1 MAIRA
6 ESRPNASGDTK
17 NVSLNIGGMTCAA
30 CVSHVEKA
38 LRGVE
43 GVESSAVNLATERA
57 TVQYTASLADIE
69 DFRAAVEDA
78 GYSVLGVGADE
89 EISGNPRQIADLR
102 AKAMFS
108 IAVAALIMALMAIPA
123 VRDILQFRLDILLL
137 VLAMPVQFWAG
148 KRFYAGAWAAL
159 KHGTSNM
166 NTLIAVGTSVA
177 FGYSA
182 TVTVLHDS
190 WLFAHYDAA
199 TFFETSAAIIG
210 LVLLGRYLEARAK
223 GKASEAIKGLMS
235 LRPET
240 AIVIRDGMEMNVPIE
255 DVDVGEQVRVLPG
268 ERIPVDGKVIH
279 GLSWIDESVL
289 TGESMPVEKAANDDV
304 YGATVNTTGSLT
316 IRATGV
322 GKDTVLARIIR
333 LVEEAQGSKAPI
345 QRLADAVSSYFV
357 PAVIAIAA
365 SVFVVW
371 LAVGPSPSYVYAMV
385 ASVAVLIIACPCAMG
400 LATPTAIMVGTGK
413 AAEMG
418 VLIRSAETLETAHKT
433 QVVVFDKTGTLT
445 TGGPEVTGIVASGMS
460 ENELLNL
467 AGRLE
472 RSSEHPVGKAIV
484 SSAQERGLPID
495 APVQDAV
502 ALPGMGIVGRIEG
515 HDVAIG
521 NLRLAEER
529 DFAMNGLD
537 ETSDE
542 MARSGKTVSYVA
554 IDGEAVGV
562 IAVSDTVKEGAS
574 EAVAALKRQGIEVVM
589 LTGDSRQTAE
599 AVARSLGI
607 DSVIANVL
615 PADKADHIEALQKD
629 EKVVAMVGDGIND
642 APALAQADVGIA
654 VATGTDIAME
664 AADITLIRG
673 DLMGV
678 ARAISVSKRTMRTVR
693 QNLFWAFAYNVALIP
708 IAAGILYPVFSANG
722 VPPALTPALGEFG
735 FLNPILAAAAPT
747 PKATD
752 PVCAMKVN
760 IDNPP
765 GGEYVHEGQTYYGR
779 ELRQCNHELAPT
791 QKVKDKGPIPHY
803 GGIMRIPQ
811 AASSSASLLPRRSI
825 PFAL

>member
-1 MAIRA
+1 MAIQA
-6 ESRPNASGDTK
+6 ENRSPALDDTK

-38 LRGVE
+38 LREVE
-43 GVESSAVNLATERA
+43 GVETSAVNLATERA
-57 TVQYTASLADIE
+57 TVQYAAGVADLE
-69 DFRAAVEDA
+69 DLRAAVEDA
-78 GYSVLGVGADE
+78 GYSVLGVGGDE

-102 AKAMFS
+102 AKAALS
-108 IAVAALIMALMAIPA
+108 IAVAALIMALMAVPA
-123 VRDILQFRLDILLL
+123 VRDNLPFRLDILLL
-137 VLAMPVQFWAG
+137 VLATPVQFWAG
-148 KRFYAGAWAAL
+148 RRFYSGAWSAL

-182 TVTVLHDS
+182 AVTVLHDS
-190 WLFAHYDAA
+190 WLFAHYEAA

-235 LRPET
+235 LQPEK
-240 AIVIRDGMEMNVPIE
+240 ARVIRDGIEVDIPIE
-255 DVDVGEQVRVLPG
+255 DVDAGEQVRVLPG
-268 ERIPVDGKVIH
+268 ERIPVDGKVI
-279 GLSWIDESVL
+279 GGISWLDESVL
-289 TGESMPVEKAANDDV
+289 TGESMPVEKAVNDDV

-357 PAVIAIAA
+357 PAVIAVAA
-365 SVFVVW
+365 AVFVVW
-371 LAVGPSPSYVYAMV
+371 LAIGPSPSYVYAMV
-385 ASVAVLIIACPCAMG
+385 AAVAVLIIACPCAMG

-413 AAEMG
+413 AAELG
-418 VLIRSAETLETAHKT
+418 VLIRSAETLELAHKT

-445 TGGPEVTGIVASGMS
+445 TGVPEVTGIVARGRS
-460 ENELLNL
+460 EEEVLTL
-467 AGRLE
+467 AGTLE
-472 RSSEHPVGKAIV
+472 RSSEHPVGRAIV
-484 SSAQERGLPID
+484 SAAQERGLSID
-495 APVQDAV
+495 SPVRNAM
-502 ALPGMGIVGRIEG
+502 ALPGMGIEGRIDG
-515 HDVAIG
+515 RDVAVG
-521 NLRLAEER
+521 NLRLTEEL
-529 DFAMNGLD
+529 DFAMNGLA
-537 ETSDE
+537 EAGGE

-554 IDGEAVGV
+554 VDGQAVGV
-562 IAVSDTVKEGAS
+562 IAVSDTVKEGVK
-574 EAVAALKRQGIEVVM
+574 EAIDAVKRQGIEVVM
-589 LTGDSRQTAE
+589 LTGDSQQTAE

-607 DSVIANVL
+607 DKVIANVL
-615 PADKADHIEALQKD
+615 PADKAHHVAALQED

-708 IAAGILYPVFSANG
+708 VAAGVLYPVFSANG
-722 VPPALTPALGEFG
+722 VPEALTPALGEFG
-735 FLNPILAAAAPT
+735 FLNPILAAAAM
-747 PKATD
+747 AISS
-752 PVCAMKVN
+752 VSVIAN
-760 IDNPP
+760 S
-765 GGEYVHEGQTYYGR
+765 
-779 ELRQCNHELAPT
+779 LRLKRSKT
-791 QKVKDKGPIPHY
+791 KDLSPS
-803 GGIMRIPQ
+803 MEV
-811 AASSSASLLPRRSI
+811 S
-825 PFAL
+825 

>member
-1 MAIRA
+1 MAIQA
-6 ESRPNASGDTK
+6 DSRPRPSGDTK
-17 NVSLNIGGMTCAA
+17 NISLNIGGMTCAA

-123 VRDILQFRLDILLL
+123 VRDILPFRLDILLL

-182 TVTVLHDS
+182 AVTVLHDS
-190 WLFAHYDAA
+190 WLFAHYEAA

-223 GKASEAIKGLMS
+223 GKASEAIKALMS

-240 AIVIRDGMEMNVPIE
+240 ATVIRDGMEMNVPIE
-255 DVDVGEQVRVLPG
+255 EVRVGEQVRVLPG
-268 ERIPVDGKVIH
+268 ERIPVDGKVVE
-279 GLSWIDESVL
+279 GYSWIDESVL
-289 TGESMPVEKAANDDV
+289 TGESMPVEKAENDDV

-357 PAVIAIAA
+357 PAVIVVAA
-365 SVFVVW
+365 AVFVVW

-445 TGGPEVTGIVASGMS
+445 TGGPEVTGIVARGLT
-460 ENELLNL
+460 ETEILTF
-467 AGRLE
+467 AGSLE
-472 RSSEHPVGKAIV
+472 QSSEHPVGRAIV
-484 SSAQERGLPID
+484 MAARERGLPID

-521 NLRLAEER
+521 NLRLAEELG
-529 DFAMNGLD
+529 FALNGLG
-537 ETSDE
+537 ESGAE

-589 LTGDSRQTAE
+589 LTGDSQQTAE

-722 VPPALTPALGEFG
+722 VPEALTPALGEFG
-735 FLNPILAAAAPT
+735 FLNPILAAAAMAVSSVSVIT
-747 PKATD
+747 
-752 PVCAMKVN
+752 N
-760 IDNPP
+760 S
-765 GGEYVHEGQTYYGR
+765 
-779 ELRQCNHELAPT
+779 LRLKQSKT
-791 QKVKDKGPIPHY
+791 KDLFLTTE
-803 GGIMRIPQ
+803 
-811 AASSSASLLPRRSI
+811 AS
-825 PFAL
+825 

>member
-6 ESRPNASGDTK
+6 ESRPSASGDAK

-30 CVSHVEKA
+30 CVSHVERA
-38 LRGVE
+38 LRDVE

-78 GYSVLGVGADE
+78 GYSVLGVGGDE
-89 EISGNPRQIADLR
+89 EISGSPRQIADLR
-102 AKAMFS
+102 SKAAFS
-108 IAVAALIMALMAIPA
+108 IAVAVLIMALMAIPV
-123 VRDILQFRLDILLL
+123 VRDILPFRLDILLL

-177 FGYSA
+177 FGYSGA
-182 TVTVLHDS
+182 VTVLHNR
-190 WLFAHYDAA
+190 WLFAHYEAA

-223 GKASEAIKGLMS
+223 GKASEAIKALMS

-240 AIVIRDGMEMNVPIE
+240 ATVICDNMEMNVPIE

-268 ERIPVDGKVIH
+268 DRIPVDGKVIQ

-289 TGESMPVEKAANDDV
+289 TGESMPVEKAENDDV

-322 GKDTVLARIIR
+322 GKDTVLARIIH

-357 PAVIAIAA
+357 PAVIVVAA
-365 SVFVVW
+365 AVFVVW
-371 LAVGPSPSYVYAMV
+371 LAVGPSPSYVYAMI
-385 ASVAVLIIACPCAMG
+385 AAVAVLIIACPCAMG

-418 VLIRSAETLETAHKT
+418 VLIRSAETLERAHKT

-445 TGGPEVTGIVASGMS
+445 TGGPEVTGIVARGMG

-484 SSAQERGLPID
+484 MAAQERGLPID

-502 ALPGMGIVGRIEG
+502 ALPGMGIVGKIEG

-542 MARSGKTVSYVA
+542 MARSGKTISYVTV
-554 IDGEAVGV
+554 DGEVVGV

-574 EAVAALKRQGIEVVM
+574 EAVAALKHQGIDVAM
-589 LTGDSRQTAE
+589 LTGDSRHTAE
-599 AVARSLGI
+599 AVALSLGI
-607 DSVIANVL
+607 DKVIANVL
-615 PADKADHIEALQKD
+615 PADKADHIANLQRD
-629 EKVVAMVGDGIND
+629 GSVVSMVGDGIND

-678 ARAISVSKRTMRTVR
+678 ARAISISKRTMRTVR

-708 IAAGILYPVFSANG
+708 VAAGILYPVFSVNG
-722 VPPALTPALGEFG
+722 VPEALAPALGEFG
-735 FLNPILAAAAPT
+735 FLNPILAAG
-747 PKATD
+747 
-752 PVCAMKVN
+752 AMAISSVSVITN
-760 IDNPP
+760 S
-765 GGEYVHEGQTYYGR
+765 
-779 ELRQCNHELAPT
+779 LRLKRSKT
-791 QKVKDKGPIPHY
+791 KDLFLTTE
-803 GGIMRIPQ
+803 
-811 AASSSASLLPRRSI
+811 AS
-825 PFAL
+825 

>member
-182 TVTVLHDS
+182 AVTVLHDS
-190 WLFAHYDAA
+190 WLFAHYEAT

-240 AIVIRDGMEMNVPIE
+240 ATVIRDGMEMNVPIE

-268 ERIPVDGKVIH
+268 ERIPFDGKVIQ

-289 TGESMPVEKAANDDV
+289 TGESMPVEKAENDDV

-357 PAVIAIAA
+357 PAVIVVAA
-365 SVFVVW
+365 AVFVVW
-371 LAVGPSPSYVYAMV
+371 LAVGPSPSYVYAMI
-385 ASVAVLIIACPCAMG
+385 AAVAVLIIACPCAMG

-445 TGGPEVTGIVASGMS
+445 TGGPEVTGIVARGMS

-521 NLRLAEER
+521 NLRLAEELG
-529 DFAMNGLD
+529 FALNGLG
-537 ETSDE
+537 ESGAE

-574 EAVAALKRQGIEVVM
+574 EAVTALKRQGIEVVM
-589 LTGDSRQTAE
+589 LTGDSQQTAE

-708 IAAGILYPVFSANG
+708 VAAGILYPVFSANG
-722 VPPALTPALGEFG
+722 VPEALTPALGEFG
-735 FLNPILAAAAPT
+735 FLNPILAAAAM
-747 PKATD
+747 AISS
-752 PVCAMKVN
+752 VSVISN
-760 IDNPP
+760 S
-765 GGEYVHEGQTYYGR
+765 
-779 ELRQCNHELAPT
+779 LRLKQSKT
-791 QKVKDKGPIPHY
+791 KDLFLTTE
-803 GGIMRIPQ
+803 
-811 AASSSASLLPRRSI
+811 AS
-825 PFAL
+825 

>member
-1 MAIRA
+1 
-6 ESRPNASGDTK
+6 
-17 NVSLNIGGMTCAA
+17 MTCAA

-43 GVESSAVNLATERA
+43 GVEASAVNLATERA
-57 TVQYTASLADIE
+57 TVQYTANIADIE
-69 DFRAAVEDA
+69 DLRAAVEDA
-78 GYSVLGVGADE
+78 GYSVLGVGGDE

-102 AKAMFS
+102 AKSAFS
-108 IAVAALIMALMAIPA
+108 IAVAALIMALMAVPT
-123 VRDILQFRLDILLL
+123 VRDLLPFRLDILLL
-137 VLAMPVQFWAG
+137 VLATPVQFWAG
-148 KRFYAGAWAAL
+148 KRFYAGAWSAL
-159 KHGTSNM
+159 KHRTSNM

-182 TVTVLHDS
+182 AVTVLQDR
-190 WLFAHYDAA
+190 WIFAHYDAA

-223 GKASEAIKGLMS
+223 GKASEAIRGLMS

-240 AIVIRDGMEMNVPIE
+240 ATVIRDGMEVEVPIE
-255 DVDVGEQVRVLPG
+255 EVGVGEQVRVLPG
-268 ERIPVDGKVIH
+268 ERIPVDGKVIQ

-289 TGESMPVEKAANDDV
+289 TGESMPVEKTEGDDI
-304 YGATVNTTGSLT
+304 YGATVNTTGNLT
-316 IRATGV
+316 IRVTGV

-357 PAVIAIAA
+357 PAVIAVAA
-365 SVFVVW
+365 VVFAVW
-371 LAVGPSPSYVYAMV
+371 LAIGPSPSYVYAMV

-413 AAEMG
+413 AAELG
-418 VLIRSAETLETAHKT
+418 VLIRSAETLERAHKT

-445 TGGPEVTGIVASGMS
+445 TGVPEVTGIVTRVRT
-460 ENELLNL
+460 ENEVLTL
-467 AGRLE
+467 AGTLE
-472 RSSEHPVGKAIV
+472 RSSEHPVGRAIV
-484 SSAQERGLPID
+484 AEAQERGLPID

-515 HDVAIG
+515 RDVAIG

-529 DFAMNGLD
+529 DFTMNGLD
-537 ETSDE
+537 EAGAE
-542 MARSGKTVSYVA
+542 MARSGKTVSYVTA
-554 IDGEAVGV
+554 DGEVVGV
-562 IAVSDTVKEGAS
+562 IAVSDTVKEGAK
-574 EAVAALKRQGIEVVM
+574 EAIGALKRQDIEVVM
-589 LTGDSRQTAE
+589 LTGDSQQTAE

-607 DSVIANVL
+607 DKVIANVL
-615 PADKADHIEALQKD
+615 PEDKAKRIAALQQD
-629 EKVVAMVGDGIND
+629 GTVVAMVGDGIND

-678 ARAISVSKRTMRTVR
+678 AQALSVSRRTMRTVR

-708 IAAGILYPVFSANG
+708 IAAGVLYPVFAANG
-722 VPPALTPALGEFG
+722 VPEALTPALGEFG
-735 FLNPILAAAAPT
+735 FLNPILAAG
-747 PKATD
+747 
-752 PVCAMKVN
+752 AMAISSVSVIAN
-760 IDNPP
+760 S
-765 GGEYVHEGQTYYGR
+765 
-779 ELRQCNHELAPT
+779 LRLKRSKT
-791 QKVKDKGPIPHY
+791 KDLSPS
-803 GGIMRIPQ
+803 ME
-811 AASSSASLLPRRSI
+811 AS
-825 PFAL
+825 

>member
-1 MAIRA
+1 MAIQA
-6 ESRPNASGDTK
+6 DSRPRPSGDTK
-17 NVSLNIGGMTCAA
+17 NISLNIGGMTCAA

-182 TVTVLHDS
+182 AVTVLHDS

-199 TFFETSAAIIG
+199 TFFETSTAIVG

-502 ALPGMGIVGRIEG
+502 ALPGMGIVGKIEG

-529 DFAMNGLD
+529 GFTLNGLG
-537 ETSDE
+537 ESGAE

-708 IAAGILYPVFSANG
+708 VAAGILYPVFSANG
-722 VPPALTPALGEFG
+722 VPEALTPALGEFG
-735 FLNPILAAAAPT
+735 FLNPILAAAAM
-747 PKATD
+747 A
-752 PVCAMKVN
+752 VSSVSVIAN
-760 IDNPP
+760 S
-765 GGEYVHEGQTYYGR
+765 
-779 ELRQCNHELAPT
+779 LRLKRST
-791 QKVKDKGPIPHY
+791 TKDFPSTTE
-803 GGIMRIPQ
+803 
-811 AASSSASLLPRRSI
+811 AS
-825 PFAL
+825 

>member
-6 ESRPNASGDTK
+6 ESRPNATDATK

-38 LRGVE
+38 LREVE

-57 TVQYTASLADIE
+57 TVQYAAGVADLE
-69 DFRAAVEDA
+69 DLREAVEDA
-78 GYSVLGVGADE
+78 GYSVLGVGGDE
-89 EISGNPRQIADLR
+89 EISGNPRQVSDLR
-102 AKAMFS
+102 TKAAFS
-108 IAVAALIMALMAIPA
+108 VAVAALIMALMAIPA
-123 VRDILQFRLDILLL
+123 AGDLLPFRLDILLL
-137 VLAMPVQFWAG
+137 VLATPVQFWAG
-148 KRFYAGAWAAL
+148 KRFYAGAWSAL
-159 KHGTSNM
+159 KHRTSNM

-182 TVTVLHDS
+182 AVTVLHDS
-190 WLFAHYDAA
+190 WLFAHYEAA

-240 AIVIRDGMEMNVPIE
+240 ATVIRNGMEVEVPIE
-255 DVDVGEQVRVLPG
+255 DVEVGEQVKILPG
-268 ERIPVDGKVIH
+268 ERIPVDGRVIQ

-289 TGESMPVEKAANDDV
+289 TGESMPVEKTVNDEV
-304 YGATVNTTGSLT
+304 YGATVNTTGSLM
-316 IRATGV
+316 IQATGV

-357 PAVIAIAA
+357 PAVIAVAA
-365 SVFVVW
+365 AVFVVW
-371 LAVGPSPSYVYAMV
+371 LAIGPSPSYVYAMI
-385 ASVAVLIIACPCAMG
+385 AAVAVLIIACPCAMG

-413 AAEMG
+413 AAELG
-418 VLIRSAETLETAHKT
+418 VLIRSAETLERAQKT

-445 TGGPEVTGIVASGMS
+445 TGVPEVTGIVARGRS
-460 ENELLNL
+460 ENEVMTL
-467 AGRLE
+467 AGSLE
-472 RSSEHPVGKAIV
+472 RSSEHPVGRAIV
-484 SSAQERGLPID
+484 SAAQERGLSID
-495 APVQDAV
+495 SPVRNAM
-502 ALPGMGIVGRIEG
+502 ALPGMGIEGRIDG
-515 HDVAIG
+515 RDVAVG
-521 NLRLAEER
+521 NLRLTEER

-537 ETSDE
+537 EAGDE

-554 IDGEAVGV
+554 VDGQAEGV
-562 IAVSDTVKEGAS
+562 IAVSDTVKEGVK
-574 EAVAALKRQGIEVVM
+574 EAIDAVKRQGIEVVM

-607 DSVIANVL
+607 DKVIANVL
-615 PADKADHIEALQKD
+615 PEDKAEHVAVLQRD
-629 EKVVAMVGDGIND
+629 GTVVAMVGDGIND

-708 IAAGILYPVFSANG
+708 VAAGVLYPVFSTNG
-722 VPPALTPALGEFG
+722 VPQALTPALGEFG
-735 FLNPILAAAAPT
+735 FLNPILAAGAMAISSVSVIANSLRLKRSKLIDLSTTMEAP
-747 PKATD
+747 
-752 PVCAMKVN
+752 
-760 IDNPP
+760 
-765 GGEYVHEGQTYYGR
+765 
-779 ELRQCNHELAPT
+779 
-791 QKVKDKGPIPHY
+791 
-803 GGIMRIPQ
+803 
-811 AASSSASLLPRRSI
+811 
-825 PFAL
+825 

>member
-6 ESRPNASGDTK
+6 ESRPNASGDTT

-30 CVSHVEKA
+30 CVSHVERA
-38 LRGVE
+38 LREVE
-43 GVESSAVNLATERA
+43 GVETSSVNLATERA
-57 TVQYTASLADIE
+57 TVQYAADVTDLE
-69 DFRAAVEDA
+69 DLRSAIEDA
-78 GYSVLGVGADE
+78 GYSVLGVGGGE
-89 EISGNPRQIADLR
+89 EISGNPRQISDLR
-102 AKAMFS
+102 GKATFS
-108 IAVAALIMALMAIPA
+108 IAVAALIMGLMAIPS
-123 VRDILQFRLDILLL
+123 VRDILPFRVDILLL
-137 VLAMPVQFWAG
+137 VLTTPVQFWAG
-148 KRFYAGAWAAL
+148 KRFYAGAWGAL

-182 TVTVLHDS
+182 AVTVLHDS
-190 WLFAHYDAA
+190 WLFAHYEAT

-268 ERIPVDGKVIH
+268 ERIPVDGKVVQ
-279 GLSWIDESVL
+279 GVSWVDESVL
-289 TGESMPVEKAANDDV
+289 TGESMPVEKTEDDNV
-304 YGATVNTTGSLT
+304 YGATVNTTGNLT

-357 PAVIAIAA
+357 PAVIVVAA
-365 SVFVVW
+365 AVFVVW

-413 AAEMG
+413 AAELG
-418 VLIRSAETLETAHKT
+418 VLIRSAETLERAHKT

-445 TGGPEVTGIVASGMS
+445 TGVPEVTGIVARGVT
-460 ENELLNL
+460 EDDVLTL

-472 RSSEHPVGKAIV
+472 RSSEHPVGRAIV
-484 SSAQERGLPID
+484 AAAQERRLPID
-495 APVQDAV
+495 APVLDAA
-502 ALPGMGIVGRIEG
+502 ALPGMGMVGRIDG
-515 HDVAIG
+515 RDVSIG
-521 NLRLAEER
+521 NSRLAEER
-529 DFAMNGLD
+529 GFALDGLD
-537 ETSDE
+537 EIGEE

-554 IDGEAVGV
+554 VDGEAVGV
-562 IAVSDTVKEGAS
+562 IAFSDTVKEGVK
-574 EAVAALKRQGIEVVM
+574 EAVGALQRQDIELVM

-599 AVARSLGI
+599 AVAQSLGM
-607 DSVIANVL
+607 DKVIANVL
-615 PADKADHIEALQKD
+615 PADKAEHIANLQRNGT
-629 EKVVAMVGDGIND
+629 VVAMVGDGIND

-678 ARAISVSKRTMRTVR
+678 SRAISLSKRTMRTVR

-708 IAAGILYPVFSANG
+708 VAAGILYPVFSANG
-722 VPPALTPALGEFG
+722 VPEALAPALGEFG
-735 FLNPILAAAAPT
+735 FLNPILAAGAMAVSSISVIANSLRLKRSTTKDFSPT
-747 PKATD
+747 T
-752 PVCAMKVN
+752 
-760 IDNPP
+760 
-765 GGEYVHEGQTYYGR
+765 E
-779 ELRQCNHELAPT
+779 
-791 QKVKDKGPIPHY
+791 
-803 GGIMRIPQ
+803 
-811 AASSSASLLPRRSI
+811 AS
-825 PFAL
+825 

>member
-735 FLNPILAAAAPT
+735 FLNPILAAAAMAVSSVSVIT
-747 PKATD
+747 
-752 PVCAMKVN
+752 N
-760 IDNPP
+760 S
-765 GGEYVHEGQTYYGR
+765 
-779 ELRQCNHELAPT
+779 LRLKRSKT
-791 QKVKDKGPIPHY
+791 KDLFLTTE
-803 GGIMRIPQ
+803 
-811 AASSSASLLPRRSI
+811 AS
-825 PFAL
+825 

>member
-182 TVTVLHDS
+182 AVTVLHDS

-199 TFFETSAAIIG
+199 TFFETSTAIVG

-223 GKASEAIKGLMS
+223 GKASEAIKALMS

-240 AIVIRDGMEMNVPIE
+240 ATVIRDGMEMNVPIE
-255 DVDVGEQVRVLPG
+255 EVRVGEQVRVLPG

-289 TGESMPVEKAANDDV
+289 TGESMPVEKAENDDV

-357 PAVIAIAA
+357 PAVIVVAA
-365 SVFVVW
+365 AVFVVW

-445 TGGPEVTGIVASGMS
+445 TGGPEVTGIVARGLT
-460 ENELLNL
+460 ETEILTF
-467 AGRLE
+467 AGSLE
-472 RSSEHPVGKAIV
+472 QSSEHPVGRAIV
-484 SSAQERGLPID
+484 MAARERGLPID

-502 ALPGMGIVGRIEG
+502 ALPGMGIVGRIEE

-521 NLRLAEER
+521 NLRLAEELG
-529 DFAMNGLD
+529 FALNGLG
-537 ETSDE
+537 ESGAE

-589 LTGDSRQTAE
+589 LTGDSQQTAE

-722 VPPALTPALGEFG
+722 VPEALTPALGEFG
-735 FLNPILAAAAPT
+735 FLNPILAAAAMAVSSVSVIT
-747 PKATD
+747 
-752 PVCAMKVN
+752 N
-760 IDNPP
+760 S
-765 GGEYVHEGQTYYGR
+765 
-779 ELRQCNHELAPT
+779 LRLKQSKT
-791 QKVKDKGPIPHY
+791 KDLFLTTE
-803 GGIMRIPQ
+803 
-811 AASSSASLLPRRSI
+811 AS
-825 PFAL
+825 

>member
-1 MAIRA
+1 MAIQA
-6 ESRPNASGDTK
+6 ESRPRPSGDTK
-17 NVSLNIGGMTCAA
+17 NISLNIGGMTCAA

-123 VRDILQFRLDILLL
+123 VRDILPFRLDILLL

-182 TVTVLHDS
+182 AVTVLHDS
-190 WLFAHYDAA
+190 WLFAHYEAA

-223 GKASEAIKGLMS
+223 GKASEAIKALMS

-240 AIVIRDGMEMNVPIE
+240 ATVIRDGMEMNVPIE
-255 DVDVGEQVRVLPG
+255 EVRVGEQVRVLPG
-268 ERIPVDGKVIH
+268 ERIPVDGKVVE
-279 GLSWIDESVL
+279 GYSWIDESVL
-289 TGESMPVEKAANDDV
+289 TGESMPVEKAENDDV

-357 PAVIAIAA
+357 PAVIVVAA
-365 SVFVVW
+365 AVFVVW

-445 TGGPEVTGIVASGMS
+445 TGGPEVTGIVARGLT
-460 ENELLNL
+460 ETEILTF
-467 AGRLE
+467 AGSLE
-472 RSSEHPVGKAIV
+472 QSSEHPVGRAIV
-484 SSAQERGLPID
+484 MAARERGLPID

-521 NLRLAEER
+521 NLRLAEELG
-529 DFAMNGLD
+529 FALNGLG
-537 ETSDE
+537 ESGAE

-589 LTGDSRQTAE
+589 LTGDSQQTAE

-722 VPPALTPALGEFG
+722 VPEALTPALGEFG
-735 FLNPILAAAAPT
+735 FLNPILAAAAMAVSSVSVIT
-747 PKATD
+747 
-752 PVCAMKVN
+752 N
-760 IDNPP
+760 S
-765 GGEYVHEGQTYYGR
+765 
-779 ELRQCNHELAPT
+779 LRLKQSKT
-791 QKVKDKGPIPHY
+791 KDLFLTTE
-803 GGIMRIPQ
+803 
-811 AASSSASLLPRRSI
+811 AS
-825 PFAL
+825 